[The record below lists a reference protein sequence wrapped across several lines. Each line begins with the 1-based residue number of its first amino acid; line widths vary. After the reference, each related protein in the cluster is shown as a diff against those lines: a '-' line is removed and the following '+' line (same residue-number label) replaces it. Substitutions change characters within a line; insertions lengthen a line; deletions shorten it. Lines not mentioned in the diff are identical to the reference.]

1 MTQISRNGQTASQ
14 AMRNVITVA
23 HLTLAEARRRRIV
36 FAAALVALAF
46 IALFGTA
53 LFFAHRDMLADPRTS
68 FPERQMTLA
77 ILTVIGFFAANFLS
91 VVFAL
96 LLPIDT
102 LSGEIDS
109 GVMQTLASK
118 PLDRAEILMGKWAGH
133 LLIAWVYLLVICGG
147 IVLIVRAI
155 AGYVPVNVAP
165 ALPLMLLE
173 ITLLL
178 SVSIAGSARLNTI
191 TNGVVVVAFYAIAF
205 VGGFVEQV
213 GAVVGLPSARN
224 IGIGVS
230 LISPADSL
238 WRLAIYYMQPA
249 LVRGLETPLTTFS
262 VPTFW
267 MVWWAM
273 GFTVLTLA
281 YAVRTFTRRNL

>member
-1 MTQISRNGQTASQ
+1 
-14 AMRNVITVA
+14 MRNILTIA
-23 HLTLAEARRRRIV
+23 HLTLAEARRRKIV

-46 IALFGTA
+46 VALFGAA
-53 LFFAHRDMLADPRTS
+53 LFFAHRDMLRDPHSS
-68 FPERQMTLA
+68 FPQRQLTLTM
-77 ILTVIGFFAANFLS
+77 LTVVGFFAVNFLS

-109 GVMQTLASK
+109 GVMQTLAAK
-118 PLDRAEILMGKWAGH
+118 PLDRAEIVLGKWAGH
-133 LLIAWVYLLVICGG
+133 LLIAFAYLLAICAG
-147 IVLIVRAI
+147 ITVIVRVI
-155 AGYVPVNVAP
+155 AGFVPVNVAP
-165 ALPLMLLE
+165 ALPLMMLE

-191 TNGVVVVAFYAIAF
+191 TNGVVAVAFYGIAF
-205 VGGFVEQV
+205 VGGFVEQI
-213 GAVVGLPSARN
+213 GAVVGVPSVRT
-224 IGIGVS
+224 IGILVS
-230 LISPADSL
+230 LISPANSL
-238 WRLAIYYMQPA
+238 WRLALYYMQPA

-273 GFTVLTLA
+273 GFTVLTLV
-281 YAVRTFTRRNL
+281 YAIGTFARKNL